1 MPNNSTKENRKDA
14 TATKNLKLLLLF
26 DKKIETRIKGGIRT
40 QKVNKSMSPII
51 INADVKLRK
60 KGVRFNF
67 NSFGFSR
74 K

>member
-1 MPNNSTKENRKDA
+1 MPNNRTKENKKDA
-14 TATKNLKLLLLF
+14 TATKNLMLLLLF
-26 DKKIETRIKGGIRT
+26 DKKIETRTKGGTRT

-51 INADVKLRK
+51 TKANVKLRK
-60 KGVRFNF
+60 KGVCFNF

>member
-1 MPNNSTKENRKDA
+1 MPNNSTNENRKDV
-14 TATKNLKLLLLF
+14 TATKNLKLLFLF

-51 INADVKLRK
+51 TKANVKLRK
-60 KGVRFNF
+60 KGIRFNF
-67 NSFGFSR
+67 NSIGFSR